1 VDQRGT
7 LVPMAVADEI
17 EALHHS
23 DQRAVRT
30 VDSLTDDQWAGPSF
44 LPGWT
49 RAHVV
54 AHLALNGEAF
64 AGALDGVLDGR
75 SVPIYPSDAAR
86 DAAIETLAQQP
97 YGDIRERFFA
107 ATAHFRAIAHRLS
120 SRHWEATVQRLPDGP
135 TWPAADLVGARQ
147 REVEIHHVD
156 LDIGYSRADWP
167 ADFCSQLLDQVS
179 GDHADSPESA
189 PFAVRATDLGTTW
202 PVGAEQ
208 PLVTGTAADLGWWLT
223 GRGHGEGLD
232 VEQGHLPELG
242 PWRRSPL
249 RWRTIR
255 GQ

>member
-1 VDQRGT
+1 
-7 LVPMAVADEI
+7 MAIADEI

-30 VDSLTDDQWAGPSF
+30 VDSLTDDQWAGPS
-44 LPGWT
+44 LLTGWT

-64 AGALDGVLDGR
+64 AGALEGLLDGR
-75 SVPIYPSDAAR
+75 TVPIYPSEAR
-86 DAAIETLAQQP
+86 RDNGIETLALAP

-107 ATAHFRAIAHRLS
+107 ATAHFRSIAARLS
-120 SRHWEATVQRLPDGP
+120 SRHWETTVLRLPDGP
-135 TWPAADLVGARQ
+135 SWPAADLVGARQ

-156 LDIGYSRADWP
+156 LDAGYVRADWP
-167 ADFCSQLLDQVS
+167 DDFCSQLLDQVT
-179 GDHADSPESA
+179 GDHADSPDSGN
-189 PFAVRATDLGTTW
+189 FAVRASDLGTTW

-208 PLVTGTAADLGWWLT
+208 PLVTGTGADLGWWLT
-223 GRGHGEGLD
+223 GRGQGEGLSVAD
-232 VEQGHLPELG
+232 GRLPDLG

-255 GQ
+255 GTATS

>member
-1 VDQRGT
+1 
-7 LVPMAVADEI
+7 MAVADEI

-30 VDSLTDDQWAGPSF
+30 VDSLTDAQWAGRSL

-64 AGALDGVLDGR
+64 AAALDGVLDAR
-75 SVPIYPSDAAR
+75 SVPIYPSEAAR
-86 DAAIETLAQQP
+86 DAAIESLAQEP

-107 ATAHFRAIAHRLS
+107 ATAHFRAIARRLG
-120 SRHWEATVQRLPDGP
+120 SRHWEATVERLPGGP

-156 LDIGYSRADWP
+156 LDAGYTPNDWP
-167 ADFCSQLLDQVS
+167 EDFCSRLLDQVS
-179 GDHADSPESA
+179 GDHADSPDSA
-189 PFAVRATDLGTTW
+189 NFAVRATDLGTTW

-223 GRGHGEGLD
+223 GRGHGDGLTVEG
-232 VEQGHLPELG
+232 GRLPDLG

-255 GQ
+255 GTATS